1 MNLCAVHGVPFV
13 FSIEFH
19 WGKELCNW
27 ISERKSINQIEC
39 RSFSHS
45 PYSLWLKRMHDNTP
59 NRLNNI
65 NSTPYISKHTM
76 NNVKCHRICHF
87 DILFPR
93 TIVSCAWKLELKF
106 YCGKNWHSIENKHC
120 YEIRNSN
127 PKICQRIG
135 EENAMSESRYGL
147 VHFRYEICLMFLFNV
162 VDSRLQNNWN
172 ENEML
177 CLSLNREPAGIHQ
190 SEIFCGRAL
199 TGEQITH
206 FDYVNKPTEIRV
218 VNLWNVRS
226 WCWYK
231 IVRLLRIATFTFLW
245 FSFITNHLQSHIK
258 FFHFKSFSDYGLK
271 NRNG

>member
-1 MNLCAVHGVPFV
+1 MRCAWWSFCL
-13 FSIEFH
+13 FDR
-19 WGKELCNW
+19 
-27 ISERKSINQIEC
+27 ISLGERVMQLNIGEEIHQPHRVSLIL
-39 RSFSHS
+39 SFTIL
-45 PYSLWLKRMHDNTP
+45 LWLKRMHNNTP

-87 DILFPR
+87 DILFPW
-93 TIVSCAWKLELKF
+93 TIVSFAWKLELKF

-127 PKICQRIG
+127 PKICQRIV

-147 VHFRYEICLMFLFNV
+147 VHFRYQICLMFLFND

-172 ENEML
+172 ENEL
-177 CLSLNREPAGIHQ
+177 FCLSLNREPAGIHQ

-206 FDYVNKPTEIRV
+206 FDYVNKPTDSCSE
-218 VNLWNVRS
+218 S
-226 WCWYK
+226 
-231 IVRLLRIATFTFLW
+231 
-245 FSFITNHLQSHIK
+245 
-258 FFHFKSFSDYGLK
+258 LK
-271 NRNG
+271 CSVLMLI